1 MAAPAVSAT
10 LPELGAQMRRFV
22 EERDWARY
30 HAPKNVAA
38 ALAVEAAELQ
48 EIFLW
53 RELDDRADDRRA
65 DVEDE
70 AADVLMCLLN
80 FCNGLDIDLEAA
92 FRKKLAAAEHK
103 YPAERVRGR
112 REKYDEYPE
121 WQGSS

>member
-1 MAAPAVSAT
+1 MSAT
-10 LPELGAQMRRFV
+10 LPELAALMAHFV

-38 ALAVEAAELQ
+38 ALAVEASELQ

-53 RELDDRADDRRA
+53 RELDDRADDRRP
-65 DVEDE
+65 DVEAE

-80 FCNGLDIDLEAA
+80 FCNVLDIDLEAA
-92 FRKKLAAAEHK
+92 FRSKLLVAERK
-103 YPAERVRGR
+103 YPVERVRGR

-121 WQGSS
+121 WQEESS

>member
-1 MAAPAVSAT
+1 MSSTV
-10 LPELGAQMRRFV
+10 PELAALMARFV
-22 EERDWARY
+22 EERDWAQY

-53 RELDDRADDRRA
+53 REPADRADDRRA
-65 DVEDE
+65 DVEAE

-80 FCNGLDIDLEAA
+80 FCNVLDIDLEAA
-92 FRKKLAAAEHK
+92 FRAKLAVAEQK
-103 YPAERVRGR
+103 YPADRVRGR

-121 WQGSS
+121 YEDPKA